1 MKSDMLFVLLYSL
14 SVKMRAFIA
23 LLFVAAVSAK
33 APLLRSSEA
42 VPGKYIVKVK
52 VRKYAIYPQ
61 LETNLCSPARAVLPV
76 AEKQGKRKE
85 NVMKPII
92 AFYSSQYPI

>member
-52 VRKYAIYPQ
+52 VRKYEIYPQ
-61 LETNLCSPARAVLPV
+61 LETNLCTPARAVCQSPKNNGVGGLCTL
-76 AEKQGKRKE
+76 
-85 NVMKPII
+85 
-92 AFYSSQYPI
+92 